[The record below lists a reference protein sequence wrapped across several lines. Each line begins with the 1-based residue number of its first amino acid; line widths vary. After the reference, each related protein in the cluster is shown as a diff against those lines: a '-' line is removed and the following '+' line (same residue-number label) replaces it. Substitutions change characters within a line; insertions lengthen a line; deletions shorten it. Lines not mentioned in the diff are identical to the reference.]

1 MGGLRGVFLLEEW
14 YLGVGRADVADFA
27 HLLDFALDFV
37 GQGDWGEDGEG
48 TRLQAHCESC

>member
-1 MGGLRGVFLLEEW
+1 MGRLRDEFFLEEW

-48 TRLQAHCESC
+48 SGLQAHCESC